1 MPQNTG
7 FNADLLDYCRNLS
20 PLTGARMSKREDQRI
35 AALVK
40 KNTAK
45 VANPKVDRSSQY
57 DDTLKTKAAEQEE
70 DTKKFFKEMKRREF

>member
-1 MPQNTG
+1 
-7 FNADLLDYCRNLS
+7 
-20 PLTGARMSKREDQRI
+20 MSKREDQRI

-57 DDTLKTKAAEQEE
+57 DDTLKRKAPEQDLETKRL
-70 DTKKFFKEMKRREF
+70 FKEMKKREF